1 MPAVFSLLSSKG
13 ISRIRYESPFI
24 KFKGRG
30 HEAEDLAKLMRYYQ
44 LWAHNLY
51 PRLRYQDFVS
61 RVVKVTPKKRC
72 KVTLTEWQ
80 QEYMDKKRESRRG
93 RDEVQDELSSMTLD
107 GNVENNVDY
116 ILTCLNMIYN
126 QIDDGNA
133 DKRIND
139 LNAEIFGGGTSNN
152 NENGSSSGP
161 SESQQDRQS
170 QPRERTIIDRDDDT
184 EMDQDQS
191 SSDEDDQPL
200 FITPKPRQTSQQE
213 EEEEDPST
221 IEQRRKQ
228 KNSRADALAA
238 LIAKRMK

>member
-1 MPAVFSLLSSKG
+1 
-13 ISRIRYESPFI
+13 
-24 KFKGRG
+24 
-30 HEAEDLAKLMRYYQ
+30 MRYYQ

-80 QEYMDKKRESRRG
+80 KEYMDKKRESRRG

-107 GNVENNVDY
+107 GNNKNNLDY

-133 DKRIND
+133 DKRIDD

-152 NENGSSSGP
+152 NEDDGP
-161 SESQQDRQS
+161 SEPQQERPS
-170 QPRERTIIDRDDDT
+170 QPRERTIIDKDDDT

-191 SSDEDDQPL
+191 SFDEDDQPL
-200 FITPKPRQTSQQE
+200 FIIPKPRQTLQE
-213 EEEEDPST
+213 EEEVDPST

-238 LIAKRMK
+238 LIARRLK